1 MEPPILIKLET
12 DDVQNRLD
20 ELALIAAAYKKNRD
34 EGLPVYILRHA
45 LIDACGEISWL
56 EEQKIN
62 HIKSDMSQFVK
73 PINGEGQYEK

>member
-1 MEPPILIKLET
+1 MELPTQIKLET

-34 EGLPVYILRHA
+34 EGLPVYILRRA
-45 LIDACGEISWL
+45 LIDACSEISWL

-73 PINGEGQYEK
+73 LINREG